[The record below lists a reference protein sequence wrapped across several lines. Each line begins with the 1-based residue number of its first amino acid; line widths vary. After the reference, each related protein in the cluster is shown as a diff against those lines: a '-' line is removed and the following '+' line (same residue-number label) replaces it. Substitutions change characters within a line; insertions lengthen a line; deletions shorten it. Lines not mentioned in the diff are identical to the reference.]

1 MATVNFKRISN
12 STNID
17 SVPIQDGNFIVT
29 GDGKSYIDYGT
40 NRIPTNGTLDTTMSD
55 SSTNAVENN
64 VIKEY
69 VDESVN
75 ALDYELITS
84 GNWVY
89 KKYNNGY
96 IEMFYKKQQTV
107 SITSAYSGSSEY
119 YYEQSAIAYPLTLT
133 EVYNITTGLQFPDQ
147 LARININ
154 RYTTSSVSYYLSS
167 SKSLSNLSCTV
178 FLNITGRWK

>member
-40 NRIPTNGTLDTTMSD
+40 DRVPTNGTLDNAMSD

-75 ALDYELITS
+75 ELDYELINS
-84 GNWVY
+84 GDWVY

-96 IEMFYKKQQTV
+96 IEMFYKKQQTI
-107 SITSAYSGSSEY
+107 SITLQYPNASEY
-119 YYEQSAIAYPLTLT
+119 YYEQSAISYPITLT
-133 EVYNITTGLQFPDQ
+133 ELYNITTGLQFQDQ

-154 RYTTSSVSYYLSS
+154 RSSLTSVSYYLSS
-167 SKSLSNLSCTV
+167 NKTQQNVTCIV

>member
-1 MATVNFKRISN
+1 MATVNFKRIS
-12 STNID
+12 SSANID

-29 GDGKSYIDYGT
+29 GDGKSYIDYGED
-40 NRIPTNGTLDTTMSD
+40 RIGTSGTIDNAMSD

-69 VDESVN
+69 VDDSVS
-75 ALDYELITS
+75 ALDYELLTS

-96 IEMFYKKQQTV
+96 IEMFYKKQQSI
-107 SITSAYSGSSEY
+107 SITNLYSGATEY
-119 YYEQSAIAYPLTLT
+119 YFEQTAISYPIELT
-133 EVYNITTGLQFPDQ
+133 ELYNITTGLQFQDN

-154 RYTTSSVSYYLSS
+154 RSSLTSVSYYISS
-167 SKSLSNLSCTV
+167 NKSQQNVSGIV
-178 FLNITGRWK
+178 FLNITGKWK